1 MKRILTNDLSRKR
14 FLSNRKAKK
23 YQQSSLH
30 NVFHSVP
37 PTPTPTLGPAQ
48 NDPLRCR
55 KTGRYL
61 HYKSFQSIVNMG
73 GLNALPIVKSQGAD
87 LRTGEQK
94 EIEKEKALLH
104 FTLFCE
110 GSRWT
115 KIVTKIE
122 ILSRM

>member
-1 MKRILTNDLSRKR
+1 
-14 FLSNRKAKK
+14 
-23 YQQSSLH
+23 
-30 NVFHSVP
+30 
-37 PTPTPTLGPAQ
+37 
-48 NDPLRCR
+48 
-55 KTGRYL
+55 
-61 HYKSFQSIVNMG
+61 MG

-94 EIEKEKALLH
+94 EIEKEKEKALLY
-104 FTLFCE
+104 FTIFCE